1 MTRAFPFTTDTAQQP
16 LKKKQLLI
24 VDKKGTLGLSLL
36 TALSEQFS
44 VVFVSKIAP
53 PSLPN
58 YVLHVPFH
66 KRIPIIPDEAY
77 THVIVFQNEV
87 GEVEDFLLEIIG
99 KARTEKAVCIFATHI
114 GCYAESLLT
123 AVHDAYRHARVVIY
137 GDIFGHEGGLAPDT
151 TIGRLLYQARTRGKL
166 RIANAG
172 MRKSY
177 PVFLDDAMS
186 VFLQIMLDEAQ
197 WTDWLVFLFP
207 KYPPTDLTLAHLLH
221 KANPLLT
228 IDFYEE
234 KKPSKAHLLP
244 SVTGRYV
251 LDDDYWLA
259 KRVGELD
266 TTLIKTNADDT
277 FSAFSS
283 NDEKKNSSRANYKF
297 LFFSLLIFVVSFF
310 VLSLL
315 SPLLFG
321 ALGVWELKQTK
332 SALLSGNIAQA
343 LHKAQSAN
351 AFFSAADST
360 VPLFSLTAGI
370 AGQDAY
376 AEKFSQDV
384 GFGKEVAGTLVDAL
398 TSVGKMQQ
406 MITGKSNDPRQ
417 ALASSI
423 NALHKSIR
431 VLEQGKSE
439 GKEFLR
445 ALQPLGNLADV
456 LPTVLGFDHKKT
468 YAVFFQNN
476 MELRPGGGFMGSYG
490 LLTIQKG
497 KVMDFEIQNIYDAD
511 GQLKGHVEPPFAIR
525 RHLPSAH
532 LYLRDSNFAIDF
544 PKGASVSAMLLNQEI
559 GKQVDGI
566 IAVDVSFVKSLVG
579 ALGAVY
585 VGAYDEKVTEDNMY
599 MLTQKHSE
607 KNSFAGSTQK
617 KDFLRSLLTAIE
629 LRMSEKK
636 NISYASIFIALSS
649 ALSEKHIL
657 FAFNDPTVQNAF
669 VVNRFS
675 SSLWDGRSAGQ
686 NTVNDFLGVSEAN
699 LGVNKANYFLKR
711 KIKQD
716 MTIGMDGTVSGKVT
730 MYYKNMS
737 EKDSWPGGDY
747 KTYVRFALPLGAK
760 LLGIAID
767 GKEQKTV
774 PAITDPKIYEAKK
787 FVAPK
792 DLEIET
798 YNESDK
804 TVYGMLMT
812 VPTQAYKTIT
822 ASYALAK
829 QVSFDDLVFGYD
841 LWTFKQPGT
850 DADLYEFSLTYPQ
863 GYNLVK
869 KPSSVTEQGNTISF
883 AAPLAT
889 DQRLALQFVK
899 N

>member
-16 LKKKQLLI
+16 FKKKQLLI
-24 VDKKGTLGLSLL
+24 VDKKGTLGLSLIAML
-36 TALSEQFS
+36 KDQFS
-44 VVFVSKIAP
+44 IVFVSKLDPIN
-53 PSLPN
+53 LGN
-58 YVLHVPFH
+58 NVVHVSFR
-66 KRIPIIPDEAY
+66 KRIPVIPDVQY
-77 THVIVFQNEV
+77 THVVIFQKEV
-87 GEVEDFLLEIIG
+87 GEVEDFLLEVVA
-99 KARTEKAVCIFATHI
+99 KARAERAICLFATYL
-114 GCYAESLLT
+114 GCYSESLLS
-123 AVHDAYRHARVVIY
+123 AVHSEYRHARVVIY
-137 GDIFGHEGGLAPDT
+137 GDIFGHDGGIVTDT
-151 TIGRLLYQARTRGKL
+151 TFYKLLHQARTFGVL
-166 RIANAG
+166 HVANAG

-177 PVFLDDAMS
+177 PVFLDDALS
-186 VFLQIMLDEAQ
+186 VFLQMILDETPWA
-197 WTDWLVFLFP
+197 DWLAFLFP
-207 KYPPTDLTLAHLLH
+207 KHPPTDLALAHMLH

-234 KKPSKAHLLP
+234 KKPHKAFILP
-244 SVTGRYV
+244 SFAGRYV
-251 LDDDYWLA
+251 LDDNYRLA

-266 TTLIKTNADDT
+266 TTLVKQENMGKYD
-277 FSAFSS
+277 FSS
-283 NDEKKNSSRANYKF
+283 ADNKENKKTSYKF
-297 LFFSLLIFVVSFF
+297 AFLSLLLFVISFF

-315 SPLLFG
+315 SPLVFG

-332 SALLSGNIAQA
+332 TALLSGNIAQA

-351 AFFSAADST
+351 AFFSAADTT
-360 VPLFSLTAGI
+360 VPLFSFTAGI
-370 AGQDAY
+370 ARQDAHAEQFGQDI
-376 AEKFSQDV
+376 D
-384 GFGKEVAGTLVDAL
+384 FGKDVAGTLVDAL

-406 MITGKSNDPRQ
+406 MIAGKSASPRQ
-417 ALASSI
+417 DLATSI
-423 NALHKSIR
+423 YALHKSIR
-431 VLEQGKSE
+431 VLEQEKSQ
-439 GKEFLR
+439 GKEFLS
-445 ALQPLGNLADV
+445 AMQTLGNLADV
-456 LPTVLGFDHKKT
+456 LPTVFGFDKPKT

-490 LLTIQKG
+490 LLTMKQG
-497 KVMDFEIQNIYDAD
+497 KISDFEIQNIYDAD
-511 GQLKGHVEPPFAIR
+511 GQLKGHIEPPFAVR
-525 RHLPSAH
+525 RYLPSPH
-532 LYLRDSNFAIDF
+532 LYLRDSNFDVDF
-544 PKGASVSAMLLNQEI
+544 SNGAAVSAIILNQEI
-559 GKQVDGI
+559 GKPVDGI
-566 IAVDVSFVKSLVG
+566 ITVDVSFVKSLVG
-579 ALGAVY
+579 ALGSVY
-585 VGAYDEKVTEDNMY
+585 VGAYDEKVTADNLY
-599 MLTQKHSE
+599 MLTQRHSE

-629 LRMSEKK
+629 LQISEKK
-636 NISYASIFIALSS
+636 NVSYAKVFEAFSQ

-716 MTIGMDGTVSGKVT
+716 MTIDTDGTVSGKVT
-730 MYYKNMS
+730 MYYKNIS
-737 EKDSWPGGDY
+737 ASNSWPGGDY
-747 KTYVRFALPLGAK
+747 KTYVRFVLPLGAK

-767 GKEQKTV
+767 GKEQKTI
-774 PAITDPKIYEAKK
+774 PAITDFKIYEAKK

-804 TVYGMLMT
+804 TVYGMLIT

-850 DADLYEFSLTYPQ
+850 DNDPYEFSLTYPQ
-863 GYNLVK
+863 GYSLVK
-869 KPSSVTEQGNTISF
+869 KPSSVIEQGNTISF
-883 AAPLAT
+883 ATPFAT

>member
-16 LKKKQLLI
+16 FKKKHLLV
-24 VDKKGTLGLSLL
+24 VDKKGTLGLSLITML
-36 TALSEQFS
+36 KDQFS
-44 VVFVSKIAP
+44 IVFVSKLDPAIGQ
-53 PSLPN
+53 S
-58 YVLHVPFH
+58 VLHVPFR
-66 KRIPIIPDEAY
+66 KRIPTIPDDAY
-77 THVIVFQNEV
+77 THVVVFQNEV
-87 GEVEDFLLEIIG
+87 GEVDDFLLEVIA
-99 KARTEKAVCIFATHI
+99 KARTEKAVCLFATSL
-114 GCYAESLLT
+114 GCYSESLLS
-123 AVHDAYRHARVVIY
+123 AVHEAYRHARVVIY
-137 GDIFGHEGGLAPDT
+137 GDIFGHAGGLLSDT
-151 TIGRLLYQARTRGKL
+151 TIGRLLYQARSRGKL
-166 RIANAG
+166 RIANTG

-177 PVFLDDAMS
+177 PVFVDDAMA
-186 VFLQIMLDEAQ
+186 VFSQVVLDETP
-197 WTDWLVFLFP
+197 WTDWLAFLFL

-228 IDFYEE
+228 IDFYDE
-234 KKPSKAHLLP
+234 KKPHKSYILP
-244 SVTGRYV
+244 SIAGRYL
-251 LDDDYWLA
+251 LDDNYWLA

-266 TTLIKTNADDT
+266 TTLIKQEDMSAYD
-277 FSAFSS
+277 FSRPQNRES
-283 NDEKKNSSRANYKF
+283 KQANYKF
-297 LFFSLLIFVVSFF
+297 LFFSLLLFVVSFF

-315 SPLLFG
+315 SPLFFG

-332 SALLSGNIAQA
+332 SAMLSGNIAQA
-343 LHKAQSAN
+343 LHKAQAAN
-351 AFFSAADST
+351 AFFSVADAT
-360 VPLFSLTAGI
+360 VPLFSFAAGV
-370 AGQDAY
+370 ARQDAHAEQFGQDIT
-376 AEKFSQDV
+376 
-384 GFGKEVAGTLVDAL
+384 FGKEVAETLVDAL

-406 MITGKSNDPRQ
+406 MIAGKSASPRQ
-417 ALASSI
+417 DLASSI

-431 VLEQGKSE
+431 VLEQEKSQ
-439 GKEFLR
+439 GKEFLS
-445 ALQPLGNLADV
+445 ALQTLGNLADV
-456 LPTVLGFDHKKT
+456 LPTVFGFDKPKT

-490 LLTIQKG
+490 LLTMQKG
-497 KVMDFEIQNIYDAD
+497 KIMDFEIQNIYDAD
-511 GQLKGHVEPPFAIR
+511 GQLKGHVEPPFAVR
-525 RHLPSAH
+525 RYLPSAH

-544 PKGASVSAMLLNQEI
+544 PSGASVSAMLLNQEI
-559 GKQVDGI
+559 GQSIDGI
-566 IAVDVSFVKSLVG
+566 ITVDVSLVKSLVG
-579 ALGAVY
+579 ALGSVY
-585 VGAYDEKVTEDNMY
+585 VGAYDEKVTADNMY
-599 MLTQKHSE
+599 LLTQKHSE

-636 NISYASIFIALSS
+636 NISYAKVFTALSS

-675 SSLWDGRSAGQ
+675 SSLWDGRSAEQ

-716 MTIGMDGTVSGKVT
+716 MIIGMDGTVSGKVT

-737 EKDSWPGGDY
+737 EKDVWPGGDY
-747 KTYVRFALPLGAK
+747 KTYVRFVLPLGAK

-774 PAITDPKIYEAKK
+774 PAVTDFNVYEAKK
-787 FVAPK
+787 FIAPK
-792 DLEIET
+792 ELEIET

-804 TVYGMLMT
+804 TVYGMLVT

-850 DADLYEFSLTYPQ
+850 DSDLYEFSLTYPQ

-869 KPSSVTEQGNTISF
+869 KPDVIMVEQGNTISF
-883 AAPLAT
+883 ATPLVT
-889 DQRLALQFVK
+889 DQHLALQFVK